1 MNALGVVCPRSGEF
15 FAIEATH
22 VCSEMFQIFL
32 DEAAQSITSARKR
45 NILILDNASWH
56 KKKSLDWHDFEP
68 LYLPPYSPDLN
79 PIERIWLLLKDRWF
93 NNHVC
98 KNLDEL
104 IERLDRAILDLI
116 GRPEELKITTSFGKL
131 L

>member
-1 MNALGVVCPRSGEF
+1 MR
-15 FAIEATH
+15 ITEAAEADIP
-22 VCSEMFQIFL
+22 EMFQVFL
-32 DEAAQSITSARKR
+32 DEAAKSITPTRKR

-56 KKKSLDWHDFEP
+56 KKKSLNWHCFEP

-79 PIERIWLLLKDRWF
+79 PIEHLWLLLKDRWF

-98 KNLDEL
+98 RNLQEL
-104 IERLDRAILDLI
+104 IARLDTALLDLI
-116 GRPEELKITTSFGKL
+116 GRPEELKITTAFGKL